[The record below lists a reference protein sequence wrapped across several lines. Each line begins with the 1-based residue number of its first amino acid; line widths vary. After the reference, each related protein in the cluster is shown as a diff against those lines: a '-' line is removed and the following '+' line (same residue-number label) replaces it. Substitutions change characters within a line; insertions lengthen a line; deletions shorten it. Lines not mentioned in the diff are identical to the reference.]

1 MAAQFVTAGVTLPV
15 YFISH
20 VASIPTL
27 TKALPPQHLS
37 RARTVFVAVV
47 LGYLVP
53 STFLLYSPRG
63 ASIDDIQVIA
73 AIWQPFP
80 LYIAAAWVILRA
92 LDARADRPTDR
103 ARTFNWLRQ
112 TYFVCGVLSGIF
124 HLRVMIPALTTAEPA
139 HSFTNVFLPF
149 WIHSYFP
156 LGVPSTPTIAPSS
169 FYPLTLYRPATR
181 LLFQHDWL
189 TATLSALVFFG
200 RHHLEAS
207 RILEGEGNRDVMSFR
222 KWVGYMSGISVIG
235 GPGAAIAWAAVKR
248 EETLFAYAAES
259 HKAE

>member
-20 VASIPTL
+20 INSVPTL
-27 TKALPPQHLS
+27 TKALPPQHLL

-63 ASIDDIQVIA
+63 ASVDDIQIIA

-80 LYIAAAWVILRA
+80 LYITAAWAILRT
-92 LDARADRPTDR
+92 LDARAERPTDR

-112 TYFVCGVLSGIF
+112 SYYVCGVLSGIF
-124 HLRVMIPALTTAEPA
+124 HLRVMIPALTTSEPA
-139 HSFTNVFLPF
+139 HSFANVFLPF
-149 WIHSYFP
+149 WIHDYIS
-156 LGVPSTPTIAPSS
+156 LSVPSTPAIAPSS
-169 FYPLTLYRPATR
+169 FYPLTLYRPAMR
-181 LLFQHDWL
+181 LLFQNDWL

-200 RHHLEAS
+200 RHHLETS
-207 RILEGEGNRDVMSFR
+207 RLLEREGKRGVMSFR
-222 KWVGYMSGISVIG
+222 KWVGYMTGISIIG

-248 EETLFAYAAES
+248 EEKLFAHAAES
-259 HKAE
+259 RKAE